1 MSFATATPR
10 NLRDTTDY
18 LFELAS
24 NAQKELHK
32 AKERGDKDE
41 MALMGVLKSTCLFVA
56 AQLSPERFR
65 IATARD
71 VLHAELLTILHC
83 SMNQDLH
90 APKSQWNQLSLMFEQ
105 RKKGGLR

>member
-1 MSFATATPR
+1 MSFSTATPR
-10 NLRDTTDY
+10 HVRNTTDY

-24 NAQKELHK
+24 NAQKEFHQ

-41 MALMGVLKSTCLFVA
+41 MVLMSVLKSTCLFVA
-56 AQLSPERFR
+56 TQLSPERFR

-90 APKSQWNQLSLMFEQ
+90 TPKSQWNQLNQMFEE